1 MHKEKDIIRKI
12 LRKCLIFLFQ
22 SGVTMILQ
30 EVSMVDGKIN
40 NGVLRICLTGE
51 LDDHSAPTMRKQ
63 LDSMIDDRSIKRVVI
78 DMSRLDFMDST
89 GIGVLL
95 GRYKKLAASGVSAF
109 ILSPKN
115 NVDKVLNLSGI
126 YKLMPKI

>member
-1 MHKEKDIIRKI
+1 
-12 LRKCLIFLFQ
+12 
-22 SGVTMILQ
+22 
-30 EVSMVDGKIN
+30 MVDGKIN